1 MTYCFNPTCKNPQNS
16 PKAEFC
22 QSCNSPLLLI
32 PPLNQNTD
40 TETWADGNGEI
51 ETKQIIPSIDNNLT
65 ITNQSRYR
73 ILKLIGSGGF
83 GRTFL
88 AVDEA
93 TSLQK
98 VCVIKQFFPQNVN
111 YYQNYPQSSE
121 TTSGS
126 GDIQVKKT
134 TQKASE
140 LFQQEAQQLKT
151 LGSHPQ
157 IPQLL
162 TNFQQDE
169 QQYLVQE
176 YIEGKNLAQEL
187 AEKGVFTET
196 KIRALLNDLLPVLK
210 FVHKSKVIHRD
221 IKPENIIR
229 RTTGK
234 LVLVDFGA
242 AKLVEKKGLPQTAT
256 IIGSAAYTA
265 PEQLMGKAVF
275 ASDLYSLGVTC
286 IHLLTQVSPFDL
298 FDSRNSKWVWRD
310 YLKMPVSKELG
321 LILDKMLESATN
333 RRYHSATA
341 IIRHLNP
348 QSNYME
354 TVYFSASSAVPKK
367 LTEQAEIRQE
377 LQEVLA
383 AESVKVQVSRVKKTL
398 TIVISRNPEKL
409 INYSHI
415 LKIISAKLTD
425 LRLPNI
431 DRVKLLG
438 KAQGKTVPE
447 WQQILRINHQ
457 ARWKNKIVRLQK
469 TEHFVKL
476 SQLGTQSFWLA
487 RFREREFWLDAL
499 MFALAWFIFGYRIII
514 WHPIMAVIIASAF
527 IAVKRQTGKQNKLA
541 TNNLF
546 ATVATVF
553 LIMGLLGEK
562 FWISDIFGLLLG
574 CLFVALPIFY
584 VIEEI

>member
-1 MTYCFNPTCKNPQNS
+1 MKRQPAKELRFGRNS
-16 PKAEFC
+16 RAFRPGRM
-22 QSCNSPLLLI
+22 SII
-32 PPLNQNTD
+32 PPVSSED
-40 TETWADGNGEI
+40 AEI
-51 ETKQIIPSIDNNLT
+51 EKKKIIMSVDNNSI

-73 ILKLIGSGGF
+73 VLKLIGYGGF

-93 TSLQK
+93 NTPEKL
-98 VCVIKQFFPQNVN
+98 CVIKQFFPQNKN
-111 YYQNYPQSSE
+111 DRQNSPPSSE
-121 TTSGS
+121 TISSSGEL
-126 GDIQVKKT
+126 QVKT
-134 TQKASE
+134 TSEKAVE

-157 IPQLL
+157 IPELFQY
-162 TNFQQDE
+162 FQQDE

-187 AEKGVFTET
+187 AEKGVFTEA
-196 KIRALLNDLLPVLK
+196 KIRELLNDLLPVLQ
-210 FVHKSKVIHRD
+210 FVHKSQVIHRD

-234 LVLVDFGA
+234 LVLVDVGA
-242 AKLVEKKGLPQTAT
+242 AKLVEKKGLPQTGT

-310 YLKMPVSKELG
+310 YLKMAVSEELG
-321 LILDKMLESATN
+321 RILDKMLQGATN

-341 IIRHLNP
+341 IMRHLNP
-348 QSNYME
+348 QPTHME
-354 TVYFSASSAVPKK
+354 TVHFSSSSAVPKK
-367 LTEQAEIRQE
+367 LTPQAEIRRE

-383 AESVKVQVSRVKKTL
+383 LESVKVQVSRVKKTL
-398 TIVISRNPEKL
+398 TIVISRKSDKKV
-409 INYSHI
+409 NYAQI

-425 LRLPNI
+425 LKLSNI
-431 DRVKLLG
+431 DKVKLLG

-447 WQQILRINHQ
+447 WQQVLRINHQ

-469 TEHFVKL
+469 TEHFMKL
-476 SQLGTQSFWLA
+476 LQLGTQSFWLA

-499 MFALAWFIFGYRIII
+499 MFALVWFIFGYQIII
-514 WHPIMAVIIASAF
+514 WHPLIALIIASAF
-527 IAVKRQTGKQNKLA
+527 MTVKHQVGKQNKLA
-541 TNNLF
+541 INNLF

-553 LIMGLLGEK
+553 LIVGLLGWR
-562 FWISDIFGLLLG
+562 FWIYDIFGLLLG

-584 VIEEI
+584 VREDMGIEN

>member
-1 MTYCFNPTCKNPQNS
+1 MSYCFNPNCKNPQNS
-16 PKAEFC
+16 PKSEIC
-22 QSCNSPLLLI
+22 QNCNSPLLLI
-32 PPLNQNTD
+32 PPVVSED
-40 TETWADGNGEI
+40 AEI
-51 ETKQIIPSIDNNLT
+51 EKKKIISSVDSNST

-73 ILKLIGSGGF
+73 ILKLIGYGGF

-93 TSLQK
+93 SPLQK
-98 VCVIKQFFPQNVN
+98 VCVIKQFFPQNKN
-111 YYQNYPQSSE
+111 YHQNYPQSSE
-121 TTSGS
+121 TISSSGEL
-126 GDIQVKKT
+126 QVKT
-134 TQKASE
+134 TSEKAAE

-151 LGSHPQ
+151 LGSHSQ
-157 IPQLL
+157 IPELFQY
-162 TNFQQDE
+162 FQQDE

-187 AEKGVFTET
+187 AEKGVFTEA
-196 KIRALLNDLLPVLK
+196 KIRELLNDLLPVLQ
-210 FVHKSKVIHRD
+210 FVHKSQVIHRD

-242 AKLVEKKGLPQTAT
+242 AKVVEKKGLPQTGT

-298 FDSRNSKWVWRD
+298 FDSRNSKWVWQD
-310 YLKMPVSKELG
+310 YLKIPVSEELG
-321 LILDKMLESATN
+321 RILDKMLQGATN

-341 IIRHLNP
+341 IMRHLNP
-348 QSNYME
+348 QSTYMD
-354 TVYFSASSAVPKK
+354 TVYFSADFSASSAVPKK
-367 LTEQAEIRQE
+367 LTPQAEIRQE

-383 AESVKVQVSRVKKTL
+383 LESVKVQVSRVKKTL
-398 TIVISRNPEKL
+398 TVVISRKSDKKV
-409 INYSHI
+409 NYAQI
-415 LKIISAKLTD
+415 LKIISAKLTA
-425 LRLPNI
+425 LKLPNI
-431 DRVKLLG
+431 DKVKLLG

-447 WQQILRINHQ
+447 WQQVLRIDRK

-469 TEHFVKL
+469 SQGFMKI

-487 RFREREFWLDAL
+487 RFREREFWLDTL
-499 MFALAWFIFGYRIII
+499 MFALTWFIFGYQIII
-514 WHPIMAVIIASAF
+514 WHPLIALIIASAF
-527 IAVKRQTGKQNKLA
+527 ITVKYQVGKQNKLA
-541 TNNLF
+541 TNNLL

-553 LIMGLLGEK
+553 LIVGLLGLR
-562 FWISDIFGLLLG
+562 FWVYHIFGLLLG

-584 VIEEI
+584 VRE

>member
-1 MTYCFNPTCKNPQNS
+1 MSYCFNPNCKNPQNP
-16 PKAEFC
+16 PKAEIC
-22 QSCNSPLLLI
+22 QNCNSPLLLI
-32 PPLNQNTD
+32 PPVISED
-40 TETWADGNGEI
+40 TEI
-51 ETKQIIPSIDNNLT
+51 EKKKIISSVDSNST
-65 ITNQSRYR
+65 IINQSRYR
-73 ILKLIGSGGF
+73 ILKLIGYGGF

-93 TSLQK
+93 NTPEK
-98 VCVIKQFFPQNVN
+98 VCVVKQFFPQNKN
-111 YYQNYPQSSE
+111 YRQNYLQSSE
-121 TTSGS
+121 IIAGSGELKVKTTSERAA
-126 GDIQVKKT
+126 K
-134 TQKASE
+134 

-157 IPQLL
+157 IPELFQY
-162 TNFQQDE
+162 FQQDE

-187 AEKGVFTET
+187 AEKGVFNEA
-196 KIRALLNDLLPVLK
+196 KIRELLNDLLPVLQ
-210 FVHKSKVIHRD
+210 FVHKSQVIHRD

-242 AKLVEKKGLPQTAT
+242 AKLVEKKGLPQTGT

-265 PEQLMGKAVF
+265 PEQLIGKAVF

-286 IHLLTQVSPFDL
+286 IYLLTQVSPFDL

-310 YLKMPVSKELG
+310 YLNIPISEELG
-321 LILDKMLESATN
+321 RILDKMLQGATN

-341 IIRHLNP
+341 IMRHLNS
-348 QSNYME
+348 QSTYMD
-354 TVYFSASSAVPKK
+354 TVYFSSSSAVPKK
-367 LTEQAEIRQE
+367 LTPQAEIRRE

-383 AESVKVQVSRVKKTL
+383 LESLKVQVSRVKKTL
-398 TIVISRNPEKL
+398 TVVISRKSDKKV
-409 INYSHI
+409 NYAQI

-425 LRLPNI
+425 MKLPNI
-431 DRVKLLG
+431 DKVKLLG

-447 WQQILRINHQ
+447 WQQVLRIDRK

-469 TEHFVKL
+469 SQGFIKI
-476 SQLGTQSFWLA
+476 SQLGTQNFWLA
-487 RFREREFWLDAL
+487 RFKERKFWLDTL
-499 MFALAWFIFGYRIII
+499 MFALTWFIFGYQIII
-514 WHPIMAVIIASAF
+514 WHPLIALIIASAF
-527 IAVKRQTGKQNKLA
+527 MTVKHQVGKQNKLA

-546 ATVATVF
+546 ATVATIF
-553 LIMGLLGEK
+553 LIVGLLGFR
-562 FWISDIFGLLLG
+562 FWISDIFGLLLS

-584 VIEEI
+584 VREEMGI

>member
-1 MTYCFNPTCKNPQNS
+1 MTSIISYCFNPTCKNPQNS
-16 PKAEFC
+16 AKAEIC
-22 QSCNSPLLLI
+22 QNCNSTLLLI
-32 PPLNQNTD
+32 PPVSSED
-40 TETWADGNGEI
+40 VEI
-51 ETKQIIPSIDNNLT
+51 EKKKIIPSVDNNST
-65 ITNQSRYR
+65 IINQSRYR
-73 ILKLIGSGGF
+73 ILKLIGYGGF

-93 TSLQK
+93 SPLQK
-98 VCVIKQFFPQNVN
+98 LCVVKQFFPQNKN
-111 YYQNYPQSSE
+111 SRQNYPQSSE
-121 TTSGS
+121 TISRSGEL
-126 GDIQVKKT
+126 QVKT
-134 TQKASE
+134 TSEKAVE

-157 IPQLL
+157 IPELFQY
-162 TNFQQDE
+162 FQQDE

-187 AEKGVFTET
+187 AEKGVFTEA
-196 KIRALLNDLLPVLK
+196 KIRELLNDLLPVLQ
-210 FVHKSKVIHRD
+210 FVHKSQVIHRD

-242 AKLVEKKGLPQTAT
+242 AKLVEKKGLPQTGT

-275 ASDLYSLGVTC
+275 PSDLYSLGVTC

-310 YLKMPVSKELG
+310 YLKIPVSEELG
-321 LILDKMLESATN
+321 KILDKMLQGATN

-341 IIRHLNP
+341 IMRHLNP
-348 QSNYME
+348 QSTYME

-367 LTEQAEIRQE
+367 LTPQAEIRRE

-383 AESVKVQVSRVKKTL
+383 LESLKVQVSRVKKTL
-398 TIVISRNPEKL
+398 TVVISRKSDKKV
-409 INYSHI
+409 NYAQI

-425 LRLPNI
+425 LKLPNI
-431 DRVKLLG
+431 DKVKLLG

-447 WQQILRINHQ
+447 WQQILRVNHQ

-469 TEHFVKL
+469 SQGFIKI

-487 RFREREFWLDAL
+487 IFREREFWLDAL
-499 MFALAWFIFGYRIII
+499 MFALTWFIFGDRIII
-514 WHPIMAVIIASAF
+514 WHPLIALIIASAF
-527 IAVKRQTGKQNKLA
+527 MTVKHQVGKQNKLA

-553 LIMGLLGEK
+553 LMVGLLGWR
-562 FWISDIFGLLLG
+562 FWIYDIFGLLLS

-584 VIEEI
+584 VREEIS